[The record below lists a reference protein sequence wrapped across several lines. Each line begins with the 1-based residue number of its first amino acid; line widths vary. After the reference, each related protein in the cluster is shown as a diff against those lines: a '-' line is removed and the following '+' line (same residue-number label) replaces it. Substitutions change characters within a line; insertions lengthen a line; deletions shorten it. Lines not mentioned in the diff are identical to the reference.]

1 MKNNIFEEFKTMTPE
16 QYENCETESSIIK
29 GFLEEERD
37 SDINFEINTEQEG
50 NLSV

>member
-1 MKNNIFEEFKTMTPE
+1 MKNKIFKELKTMTPE

-29 GFLEEERD
+29 GFLEEEYNY
-37 SDINFEINTEQEG
+37 DINFEIEAEKEG